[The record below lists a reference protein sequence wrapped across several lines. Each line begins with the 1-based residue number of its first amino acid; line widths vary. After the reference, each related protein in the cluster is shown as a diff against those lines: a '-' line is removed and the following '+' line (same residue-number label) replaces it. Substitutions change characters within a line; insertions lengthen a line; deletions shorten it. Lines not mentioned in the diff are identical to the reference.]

1 MLNKIIDEYLASKPD
16 ANCCWFAHK
25 WITRKEF
32 QNLADRLTDSLR
44 DSGFAPGQRLSVLM
58 PNSPV
63 MLALMLAAWRLGGVF
78 CPLNEKT
85 GEISLLKTLGL
96 LKPFGVVISD
106 NVSANLE
113 SALVSAEWPCT
124 RLSPAEFSGEEK
136 FSGRLQEA
144 DDDDKTY
151 AVIFSTSGTTGDPKA
166 VPLTHDNLLSNINA
180 CLEHVP
186 DLQPDDSLLNVLPNF
201 HAFGFTICCVLPFV
215 LDATQVLLPSFMPP
229 SNTIKTIEETKPTVL
244 LLVPTM
250 VGFAASMLER
260 LNKKL
265 TGIKLLI
272 AGGDRYNPKIDAR
285 VTEVFGTELI
295 EGYGIT
301 ECSPV
306 LAVNPTPAS
315 RKLGT
320 VGPALPGFELQLRNE
335 AGEIL
340 HNVPYPASPKLGEE
354 AKEGSA
360 PKEGVLWTR
369 GPSVTPGYYHAPE
382 VNKERF
388 IDGWFNTGDY
398 VQIDEDG
405 YIKILDRVTD
415 IIIVGGFNVYPQ
427 EVEAILAE
435 HDGVS
440 LAVVVGMPN
449 NISGEVPKAYVI
461 RSQGSNVTEGE
472 LVKFCKERLSHYKVP
487 RSIEFVE
494 SLPISATGKILRR
507 VLRQKERE
515 KN

>member
-1 MLNKIIDEYLASKPD
+1 MLNKIIDGYLSAKPEE
-16 ANCCWFAHK
+16 NCCWFNHE
-25 WITRKEF
+25 WIKRKNF
-32 QNLADRLTDSLR
+32 QALADRVTDSLR
-44 DSGFAPGQRLSVLM
+44 ASGFGAGQRLAVLM

-63 MLALMLAAWRLGGVF
+63 MLAVMLATWRLGGVF

-85 GEISLLKTLGL
+85 GEISLLKTLDL
-96 LKPFGVVISD
+96 LKPFGAVISD
-106 NVSANLE
+106 NVKPELE
-113 SALVSAEWPCT
+113 SALRNADWACT
-124 RLSPAEFSGEEK
+124 RLTTGDFSGAET
-136 FSGRLQEA
+136 FSGRLQPA
-144 DDDDKTY
+144 DDFDKTL

-166 VPLTHDNLLSNINA
+166 VPLTHANLLDNINA

-186 DLQPDDSLLNVLPNF
+186 DLVAGDSLVNVLPNF

-229 SNTIKTIEETKPTVL
+229 SNTIKVIEETKPTVL

-260 LNKKL
+260 QGKKL
-265 TGIKLLI
+265 SGVKLLI
-272 AGGDRYNPKIDAR
+272 AGGDRYNTKIDGR
-285 VTEVFGTELI
+285 VTERFGTELI

-306 LAVNPTPAS
+306 LAVNPKPS
-315 RKLGT
+315 VRKLGT
-320 VGPALPGFELQLRNE
+320 VGPALPRFELQLRSE
-335 AGEIL
+335 DGKIL
-340 HNVPYPASPKLGEE
+340 YSDDELHGASP
-354 AKEGSA
+354 AKDSA

-369 GPSVTPGYYHAPE
+369 GPSVTSGYYHAPE
-382 VNKERF
+382 INHERF

-398 VQIDEDG
+398 VQIDSDG

-427 EVEAILAE
+427 EVEAILSE
-435 HDGVS
+435 HPAVS

-461 RSQGSNVTEGE
+461 RTKDADVSESE

-515 KN
+515 KNS

>member
-1 MLNKIIDEYLASKPD
+1 MLNQIIDGYLSAKPE
-16 ANCCWFAHK
+16 ANCCWFNHE
-25 WITRKEF
+25 WISRKDF
-32 QNLADRLTDSLR
+32 HALADRVSDSLKA
-44 DSGFAPGQRLSVLM
+44 SGFGAGQRLAVLM

-63 MLALMLAAWRLGGVF
+63 MLAVMLATWRLGGVF

-85 GEISLLKTLGL
+85 GEISLLKTLNL

-106 NVSANLE
+106 NVKPELE
-113 SALVSAEWPCT
+113 SALKNADWSCT
-124 RLSPAEFSGEEK
+124 RLNPENFSGAEK
-136 FSGRLQEA
+136 FSGTLQPA
-144 DDDDKTY
+144 DDFDKTL

-166 VPLTHDNLLSNINA
+166 VPLTHANLEDNIRA

-186 DLQPDDSLLNVLPNF
+186 DLVPGDSLVNVLPNF

-229 SNTIKTIEETKPTVL
+229 SNTIKVIEETKPTVL

-260 LNKKL
+260 QGKKL
-265 TGIKLLI
+265 SGVKLLI
-272 AGGDRYNPKIDAR
+272 AGGDRYNTKIDDR
-285 VTEVFGTELI
+285 VTERFGTELI

-306 LAVNPTPAS
+306 LAVNPKPS
-315 RKLGT
+315 VRKLGT
-320 VGPALPGFELQLRNE
+320 VGPALPRFELQLRSE
-335 AGEIL
+335 DG
-340 HNVPYPASPKLGEE
+340 
-354 AKEGSA
+354 KETLPIPG
-360 PKEGVLWTR
+360 EGVLWTR
-369 GPSVTPGYYHAPE
+369 GPSVTSGYYHAPE
-382 VNKERF
+382 INRERF
-388 IDGWFNTGDY
+388 ISGWFNTGDY
-398 VQIDEDG
+398 VQIDSDG

-435 HDGVS
+435 HPAVS

-461 RSQGSNVTEGE
+461 RTKDAEVSEGE

-487 RSIEFVE
+487 RSIEFVA

-515 KN
+515 KNS

>member
-1 MLNKIIDEYLASKPD
+1 MLNEIIDRYLSSKPQ
-16 ANCCWFAHK
+16 ANCCWFNHV
-25 WITRKEF
+25 WLSRSEF
-32 QNLADRLTDSLR
+32 LNLADRVTDSLR
-44 DSGFAPGQRLSVLM
+44 ASGFTKGQRLAVLM

-63 MLALMLAAWRLGGVF
+63 MLAVMLATWRLGGVF

-85 GEISLLKTLGL
+85 GELSLLKTLDL
-96 LKPFGVVISD
+96 LKPFAVVLSD
-106 NVSANLE
+106 NVKAELE
-113 SALVSAEWPCT
+113 DALTKAHWSCV
-124 RLSPAEFSGEEK
+124 RLNPEK
-136 FSGRLQEA
+136 FADEKFTGTLQPA
-144 DDDDKTY
+144 DDFDKTL

-166 VPLTHDNLLSNINA
+166 VPLTHANILDNINA

-186 DLQPDDSLLNVLPNF
+186 DLQPDDSLINVLPNF

-215 LDATQVLLPSFMPP
+215 LDATQVLVASFMPP
-229 SNTIKTIEETKPTVL
+229 SNTIKAIEETKPTVL

-260 LNKKL
+260 QGKTL

-272 AGGDRYNPKIDAR
+272 AGGDRYNPKIDDR
-285 VTEVFGTELI
+285 VTAAFGVPLI

-306 LAVNPTPAS
+306 LAVNPKPS
-315 RKLGT
+315 VRKLGT
-320 VGPALPGFELQLRNE
+320 VGPALPRFELQLRSE
-335 AGEIL
+335 DGEIL
-340 HNVPYPASPKLGEE
+340 PIPG
-354 AKEGSA
+354 
-360 PKEGVLWTR
+360 EGVLWCK
-369 GPSVTPGYYHAPE
+369 GPSVTSGYYHAPE
-382 VNKERF
+382 VNRERF

-398 VQIDEDG
+398 VHIDEDG

-427 EVEAILAE
+427 EVESILAE
-435 HDGVS
+435 HPAVS

-461 RSQGSNVTEGE
+461 KTQGAEVTEGE

-494 SLPISATGKILRR
+494 SLPLSATGKILRR

-515 KN
+515 KNA